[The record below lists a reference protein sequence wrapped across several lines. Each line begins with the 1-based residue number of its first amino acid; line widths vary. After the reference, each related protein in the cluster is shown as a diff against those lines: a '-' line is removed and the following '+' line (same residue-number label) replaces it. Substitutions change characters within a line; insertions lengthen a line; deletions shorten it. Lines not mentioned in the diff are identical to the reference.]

1 MKSFGELIREL
12 RERQKLPLREVAG
25 FLSIDQAIL
34 SKMER
39 GQRRASRDQVLKLAK
54 FFSASEEELLM
65 AWLSDKLVYEVEDEA
80 TALKAIELAE
90 ARVSY
95 SNKSKINTTDV
106 IQEIKKVIHQ
116 DGRISKAWMY
126 GSFARNQQRVD
137 SDIDLIVEFDKSVR
151 VSLFDMAEMAH
162 QMELSVNRKIDLA
175 EKDSLMPFAQA
186 TAETDL
192 VKIYG

>member
-54 FFSASEEELLM
+54 FFSASEEELLI
-65 AWLSDKLVYEVEDEA
+65 AWLSDKLVYEVADEDA
-80 TALKAIELAE
+80 ALKAIELTE
-90 ARVSY
+90 ARINY
-95 SNKSKINTTDV
+95 GNQNKINTADV

-151 VSLFDMAEMAH
+151 VSLFNMAEMAH

>member
-54 FFSASEEELLM
+54 FFSASEEELLI
-65 AWLSDKLVYEVEDEA
+65 AWLSDKLVYEVADEDA
-80 TALKAIELAE
+80 ALKAIELTE
-90 ARVSY
+90 ARINY
-95 SNKSKINTTDV
+95 GNQNKINTADV